1 MHKVEETASL
11 LASLAPFSLS
21 PTSEDTD
28 ARGHFVSQRR
38 WATSPSAGGTAE
50 GKLDK
55 LNVDIIAGNTKY
67 KFNGKTLLARI
78 VGRVAHTSQN
88 IVCASIDWFES
99 VFKLRENTSL
109 CSR

>member
-1 MHKVEETASL
+1 MHGVTLSASGDGQYRL
-11 LASLAPFSLS
+11 
-21 PTSEDTD
+21 
-28 ARGHFVSQRR
+28 QQ
-38 WATSPSAGGTAE
+38 GTAE

-109 CSR
+109 CSC